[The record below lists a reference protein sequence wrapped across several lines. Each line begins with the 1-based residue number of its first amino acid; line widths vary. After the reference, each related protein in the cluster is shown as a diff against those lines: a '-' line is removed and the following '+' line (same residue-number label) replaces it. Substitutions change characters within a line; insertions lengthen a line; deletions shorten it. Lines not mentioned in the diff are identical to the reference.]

1 MSKTLT
7 LAELR
12 ANKAKFAAE
21 IRKQAAAYDERR
33 AANKDAWPEET
44 RAAWESINKEYDAN
58 EQALIEATN
67 DDQIRSRIEQLRS
80 DEEASRRSGD
90 RPGLDDRLP
99 GEERTYGDA
108 GLDRDEAK
116 EVAQRRRDKQLVFRA
131 WMLGGVSELNP
142 DIITDEMRDACQ
154 RARFNVNQRQIMVGL
169 HDTRTYKVLQ
179 RSLQN
184 MSGQERQ
191 LAVESGELRALSKVT
206 AAAGPEL
213 VPQTFVNM
221 LELSMLAYGDM
232 LTYVDTITTTTGEV
246 MNWPIGDDTANE
258 GAWVAVEGE
267 DTQVIGEP
275 NPTFA
280 RPSWGAH
287 ELHSK
292 WIKVPIALNEDSM
305 FDLEV
310 ILATMLGE
318 RLGRS
323 INKAATIG
331 SGVGQAKGITLDAPS
346 GHTTAAAAA
355 IAYDDVVKLEHSVD
369 PAYRPESQFM
379 FHDAILQYL
388 RLLKDTEG
396 RPLWQTSM
404 RDGTPDRLNNRPYA
418 YNQHMASVVAT
429 TNLTMLFGRLRD
441 YKLRRVRGVRIIR
454 ATERFAEKLQE
465 GFLAYI
471 RVDGKLLRPTANAQ
485 VSVKRMN
492 QA

>member
-7 LAELR
+7 LSELR

-21 IRKQAAAYDERR
+21 IRKQATAYDERR
-33 AANKDAWPEET
+33 KANQEAWPDET
-44 RAAWESINKEYDAN
+44 RAAWDSINKEYDEN
-58 EQALIEATN
+58 EKALIEATN
-67 DDQIRSRIEQLRS
+67 HDEIRSRVEQLRK
-80 DEEASRRSGD
+80 DEEQSTRTGHK
-90 RPGLDDRLP
+90 PGLDDRLP
-99 GEERTYGDA
+99 GEDRSYGDA
-108 GLDRDEAK
+108 GLDRDQAAQL
-116 EVAQRRRDKQLVFRA
+116 AQRQRDKQLVFRTWLVA
-131 WMLGGVSELNP
+131 GMAGSNP
-142 DIITDEMRDACQ
+142 GIITDEMRDACH
-154 RARFNVNQRQIMVGL
+154 RAQFSAAQPEVVVGL
-169 HDTRTYKVLQ
+169 HNTRTHKVLQ
-179 RSLQN
+179 RALGV
-184 MSGQERQ
+184 MTREERQ

-213 VPQTFVNM
+213 VPQTFVNI
-221 LELSMLAYGDM
+221 LEMAMLAYGDM
-232 LTYVDTITTTTGEV
+232 LTYVDTITTDTGET

-267 DTQVIGEP
+267 DTQTIGEP

-280 RPSWGAH
+280 RLAWGAH

-323 INKAATIG
+323 INKSATIG
-331 SGVGQAKGITLDAPS
+331 NGTGQCKGITLDAPL
-346 GHTTAAAAA
+346 GHTTALATA

-369 PAYRPESQFM
+369 PAYRNESQFM
-379 FHDAILQYL
+379 FHDSILQYL
-388 RLLKDTEG
+388 RLLKDSEG

-404 RDGTPDRLNNRPYA
+404 RDGTPDRLHNRPYA
-418 YNQHMASVVAT
+418 YNQSMASTVAT

-441 YKLRRVRGVRIIR
+441 YKLRRVKGVRIIR
-454 ATERFAEKLQE
+454 ANERFAEKLQI
-465 GFLAYI
+465 GFLGYI
-471 RVDGKLLRPTANAQ
+471 RVDGKLMRPTANAQ
-485 VSVKRMN
+485 VSVKKMV